1 MCRSARRRGVS
12 AGRERGW
19 YHSSTARL
27 AGPRP
32 ASTRTSRLLNRHTS
46 SVTAI
51 LGGLG
56 AAALWAAATL
66 CSSRS
71 SRMLGSRVVL
81 AWVMLVGTVVGI
93 PLVVVSE
100 PPPDVAPSTF
110 ALLLLAGVCYVI
122 GLQFAYSALRIGKVS
137 IVAPIVAT
145 EGAIGAMIAVALGEP
160 LALGAAAMLGV
171 IVTGVVL
178 ASLEPSKPEV
188 AAWDFEVTADAI
200 DAPADPAGV
209 AGSAAPS
216 AASLASASA
225 AAAAA
230 DDAALARRAVLFA
243 IGSALVFGVGIAA
256 AGTAASLVPVTWVAI
271 SGRLVGVVAVTIP
284 LILARRLTVTRAAL
298 PLVVIAGV
306 GEILGSMSSA
316 WGARDS
322 IAISAVMGS
331 QFAAIAAVAGFI
343 LFGERLGRF
352 QTVGVV
358 LLVVGVT
365 ALAAFQA

>member
-1 MCRSARRRGVS
+1 MS

-27 AGPRP
+27 AGPP
-32 ASTRTSRLLNRHTS
+32 PPSMRTSHLRNRQTS

-200 DAPADPAGV
+200 DAPA
-209 AGSAAPS
+209 S
-216 AASLASASA
+216 AASVAVASAA

-331 QFAAIAAVAGFI
+331 QFAAIAAVAGFL

-352 QTVGVV
+352 QAIGVA